1 MAEEKKIIRLAD
13 VGELEAGL
21 KKDLA
26 EEEAKGKTADILYCE
41 SISDELSDLGNLP
54 TIDPKTLRPVAHWEE
69 IPGSYEVCAGES
81 GSWSVPATRCA
92 NPECGEANPC
102 GLKTPFCPMCG
113 FRMEDVPDDRFD
125 ALAAPW
131 ARKIRAAFPAA
142 FVNMYNE
149 LILIPKA
156 NMYIM
161 LNQVRDER
169 DFKAAVL
176 EDCSRNAFKGCSRKL
191 QDEHLDGINKLLD
204 SKFTRDDIEL
214 IYTYLGN
221 GIQHDLCLRFVASGY
236 DLKVLRE
243 YDKKQEAGSNGKT

>member
-54 TIDPKTLRPVAHWEE
+54 TIDPKTLRPVAHWEKIAAE
-69 IPGSYEVCAGES
+69 VSSMLKQPPGIIVSKIMAMVLQAPTIGSSEV
-81 GSWSVPATRCA
+81 
-92 NPECGEANPC
+92 
-102 GLKTPFCPMCG
+102 K
-113 FRMEDVPDDRFD
+113 EDVPDDRFD

-156 NMYIM
+156 NTYIM

-204 SKFTRDDIEL
+204 TKFTRDDMEL

-236 DLKVLRE
+236 DLEVLRE